1 MRYFLLLT
9 FSIFSF
15 ADDHRISTDFSDC
28 DGKVVNY
35 YVSKIVSGGSVEGMM
50 KASKM
55 HQNFYD
61 EQGANVKVY
70 PALQY
75 LRNDDGTEEKLH
87 RVSTMVVWDSVNSW
101 SEWRESIEALSEEDR
116 KLADKK
122 YKLGDCLINL
132 QARAHAVYHTHGY
145 CHQPI
150 IRHPR

>member
-9 FSIFSF
+9 FSMFSF
-15 ADDHRISTDFSDC
+15 ADDHSISTDFSDC
-28 DGKVVNY
+28 DGTVVNY
-35 YVSKIVSGGSVEGMM
+35 YVSKIISGGSVEGMM
-50 KASKM
+50 KASEM

-101 SEWRESIEALSEEDR
+101 NEWRESIEALSEEDR
-116 KLADKK
+116 ELADKQYNAFVAMYNK
-122 YKLGDCLINL
+122 NTEVVAERRWCML
-132 QARAHAVYHTHGY
+132 
-145 CHQPI
+145 
-150 IRHPR
+150 

>member
-61 EQGANVKVY
+61 EQGAN
-70 PALQY
+70 A
-75 LRNDDGTEEKLH
+75 
-87 RVSTMVVWDSVNSW
+87 VS
-101 SEWRESIEALSEEDR
+101 
-116 KLADKK
+116 
-122 YKLGDCLINL
+122 Y
-132 QARAHAVYHTHGY
+132 THLE
-145 CHQPI
+145 PT
-150 IRHPR
+150 RPS

>member
-35 YVSKIVSGGSVEGMM
+35 YVSKIISGGSVEGVM

-75 LRNDDGTEEKLH
+75 LRNDDGTEETLH
-87 RVSTMVVWDSVNSW
+87 RVSTMVVWDSINAW
-101 SEWRESIEALSEEDR
+101 MEWRENVEA
-116 KLADKK
+116 
-122 YKLGDCLINL
+122 
-132 QARAHAVYHTHGY
+132 
-145 CHQPI
+145 
-150 IRHPR
+150 

>member
-122 YKLGDCLINL
+122 YNAFVAMYNKNTEVVAQRRWCML
-132 QARAHAVYHTHGY
+132 
-145 CHQPI
+145 
-150 IRHPR
+150 